1 LDFNWYSGKFKSFN
15 HGGIVGL
22 VRNSSNFNRFND
34 FIFSVKENKMCQLSN
49 DTRTLNTIISNIVG
63 CNIEGRIDC
72 AMFFINQGDIEQAK
86 SELNAL
92 LKFIKGE

>member
-1 LDFNWYSGKFKSFN
+1 
-15 HGGIVGL
+15 
-22 VRNSSNFNRFND
+22 
-34 FIFSVKENKMCQLSN
+34 MCQLSN